1 MFYSKQKVIERIKN
15 QKGSILVYSILILS
29 IITSISLAISA
40 ILLPKLRIASDAPNS
55 TAAISAAS
63 SGLEWCLYINRG
75 KPTPQPLPPP
85 SFGNGATVVIYYPL
99 TSTTIAT
106 CASTETPMSHRAVGS
121 YLGVTRSL
129 EIEEAP

>member
-1 MFYSKQKVIERIKN
+1 MFYSKQKIIKRIKN
-15 QKGSILVYSILILS
+15 QEGSILVYSILILS

-63 SGLEWCLYINRG
+63 SGLEWCLYISRG
-75 KPTPQPLPPP
+75 KPTPQPLPLP

-106 CASTETPMSHRAVGS
+106 CASAETPMSHRAVGS

-129 EIEEAP
+129 EIEETP